1 MKTAKDSILSRLK
14 ESNWNLH
21 ERQSSEKR
29 EVLKGS
35 EGWAPK
41 WKSPKYTGTIEGAKE
56 IQLQYKLGKIYHCL
70 LEGAQHFERS
80 VC

>member
-21 ERQSSEKR
+21 ERQSSETR

-56 IQLQYKLGKIYHCL
+56 I
-70 LEGAQHFERS
+70 
-80 VC
+80 